1 MKKRVLVTGVAG
13 FVGSNLAKY
22 LVDRGYPVVGIDN
35 LSAGTF
41 ENVDSRVEFHKTDI
55 RDPEI
60 YPLLSGVDAVFHLA
74 ARSSLMDC
82 LDHPLE
88 AASVNTLG
96 TLNLLEAAR
105 QAKVGK
111 FVYADTGAE
120 YEGVTEFP
128 TKEDKIR
135 PIGVYAA
142 SKHGGAAFCES
153 YRELYGMNL
162 TIVRYFNV
170 YGPAQDWRR
179 VVPPVMS
186 AFIIRMLRGERPI
199 IYGTGEKRRDFIYV
213 DDVNNFHLIILEDR
227 QSNGRIFNVGSG
239 VNFSIN
245 EVYHLV
251 EGLLQTGLE
260 PIYKPDLPGEAQV
273 TLADITAARELGWQP
288 KVEIHEGLRRSIQYI
303 QERVLQAVESGDGQ
317 RAQAVADHSRR
328 TVGVVEPQPAAAR
341 GRQEAKARRWT

>member
-1 MKKRVLVTGVAG
+1 MHNQIVVTGVAG
-13 FVGSNLAKY
+13 FVGSNLAKH
-22 LVDRGYPVVGIDN
+22 LLDRAYAVVGIDN
-35 LSAGTF
+35 LSAGTL
-41 ENVDSRVEFHKTDI
+41 ENVDPRVEFHKMDI

-60 YPLLSGVDAVFHLA
+60 YPLLRGVDAVFHLA
-74 ARSSLMDC
+74 ARSSLTDC

-105 QAKVGK
+105 EAQVGK
-111 FVYADTGAE
+111 FIYADTGAE
-120 YEGVTEFP
+120 YEGITEFP

-135 PIGVYAA
+135 PIGVYAV

-213 DDVNNFHLIILEDR
+213 DDVNDFHMVVLEDPR
-227 QSNGRIFNVGSG
+227 SNGRVFNVGTG
-239 VNFSIN
+239 VNYSIN
-245 EVYHLV
+245 EVYQLV
-251 EGLLQTGLE
+251 EELLQTGLK

-288 KVEIHEGLRRSIQYI
+288 KVDIHEGLRRSIQYI
-303 QERVLQAVESGDGQ
+303 QERVLQAVTNSD
-317 RAQAVADHSRR
+317 V
-328 TVGVVEPQPAAAR
+328 
-341 GRQEAKARRWT
+341 

>member
-1 MKKRVLVTGVAG
+1 MRKRMVVTGVAG
-13 FVGSNLAKY
+13 FVGSNLAKH
-22 LVDRGYPVVGIDN
+22 LLDRGYSVVGIDN
-35 LSAGTF
+35 LSAGTL
-41 ENVDSRVEFHKTDI
+41 ENVDSRVEFHKMDI
-55 RDPEI
+55 RNPGI
-60 YPLLSGVDAVFHLA
+60 YPLLRGVDAVFHLA
-74 ARSSLMDC
+74 AMSCLTDC
-82 LDHPLE
+82 LARPLE
-88 AASVNTLG
+88 AAEVNVVG
-96 TLNLLEAAR
+96 ALNVVEAAR
-105 QAKVGK
+105 VGKAAK
-111 FVYADTGAE
+111 FVYADTSAV
-120 YEGVTEFP
+120 YEGITEFP

-213 DDVNNFHLIILEDR
+213 DDVNDLHLILFNDPR
-227 QSNGRIFNVGSG
+227 SNGRVFNVGMG
-239 VNFSIN
+239 VNFSVN
-245 EVYHLV
+245 EIYQLIEEV
-251 EGLLQTGLE
+251 LQTGLE

-288 KVEIHEGLRRSIQYI
+288 KVDIHEGLRRSIQYI
-303 QERVLQAVESGDGQ
+303 RERVLQAVQNSD
-317 RAQAVADHSRR
+317 V
-328 TVGVVEPQPAAAR
+328 
-341 GRQEAKARRWT
+341 KAT